1 MEWFIVGFFLYII
14 MLAIVNWIKLTKT
27 IKESNCKVF
36 DKVLWNIV
44 LDTLTIIVFTVS
56 VRKICFT
63 LITLNIL

>member
-14 MLAIVNWIKLTKT
+14 MLAIVNWIKLTKA

-36 DKVLWNIV
+36 DQVLWNIIR
-44 LDTLTIIVFTVS
+44 DTLTIIVFTVS

-63 LITLNIL
+63 LVELNIL